1 MNDAR
6 IPQNEAHAATL
17 PVAQV
22 DQNTQRAIA
31 TRGMLSMKTISN
43 LRLSM
48 KKVALVVLVGILAL
62 GVFTLMPSQAPAVQ
76 AQNGNTWTVNYWPNP
91 NWQGY
96 SPFTQQVGVL
106 AFNWNGNPPMSGMPS
121 TNWTARA
128 TTSAWFS
135 AGTYQFSTQ
144 ADDEVTIV
152 INGVTFVNTVNQGQS
167 GKTQFVTVTLP
178 DGWASIRVDYRQ
190 FTANS
195 YLFVNWVWVSGAAP
209 TPTPVPGNP
218 TPTPTPVPGGNPAP
232 GTVVMPSATSVQTQF
247 GDYTPCIQQNIH
259 QVNCFVSNGA
269 WNAPNAGSI
278 QMEPQILIWGNCTAD
293 AVQNIQIYVNT
304 PPQSAACSK
313 TEAGW
318 FPR

>member
-1 MNDAR
+1 MSD
-6 IPQNEAHAATL
+6 IHAK
-17 PVAQV
+17 PNHSQV
-22 DQNTQRAIA
+22 DQSAERARA
-31 TRGMLSMKTISN
+31 TRGMLSMKTISSQ
-43 LRLSM
+43 RLSM
-48 KKVALVVLVGILAL
+48 PKTVLIVLVGILAL
-62 GVFTLMPSQAPAVQ
+62 GAFTFLPSQAPAVQ
-76 AQNGNTWTVNYWPNP
+76 AQSGNTWTVNYWPNP

-96 SPFTQQVGVL
+96 SPFSQQVGIL
-106 AFNWNGNPPMSGMPS
+106 AFNWGTGAPMPGMPVD
-121 TNWTARA
+121 NFTATA

-144 ADDEVTIV
+144 ADDEVTLV
-152 INGVTFVNTVNQGQS
+152 INGTTFVNTINQGQS

-178 DGWASIRVDYRQ
+178 DGWANLRVDYRE
-190 FTANS
+190 FTGNA
-195 YLFVNWVWVSGAAP
+195 YLFVNWTWVSG
-209 TPTPVPGNP
+209 GNPPP
-218 TPTPTPVPGGNPAP
+218 TPTPTPVPGTGGNPAP
-232 GTVVMPSATSVQTQF
+232 GTVVVPSAASVQTDF
-247 GDYTPCIQQNIH
+247 GDYTPCIEQNIH

-293 AVQNIQIYVNT
+293 SVQNMQIYVNT